1 MIEKDIQDYIFENPS
16 YLFPNETVQEKAK
29 EYSIKGKRIDLLFRV
44 NGIRYIVEIKNV
56 ALEREHIGQIVEY
69 YGLMKTYLNEALLR
83 MILVAPRIES
93 WQKTFLE
100 ELGIKCF
107 EFKENLQGYDR
118 QTSFKISDPDIYRNS
133 NVKYWMVSVEYW
145 PSLTELAE
153 KKYDY
158 LKDQFQNVN
167 SKLNNVCFPKQ
178 HHTKF
183 VKVAKEGDFII
194 LTLHKD
200 GIYNVYPPRQII
212 NIDQVGSNNY
222 YYMETTPDQRKQII
236 DFNLFIDR
244 LSELN
249 CDLVIK
255 RNTNRLIPARFV
267 ECFRGVWE
275 NFKELDRK

>member
-16 YLFPNETVQEKAK
+16 YLFPNEIVQEKAK
-29 EYSIKGKRIDLLFRV
+29 EYCIKGKRIDLLFRV

-56 ALEREHIGQIVEY
+56 ALDRQHIGQIVEY
-69 YGLMKTYLNEALLR
+69 YGLMKTYLNEAVLR

-107 EFKENLQGYDR
+107 EFKENLIENAEQI
-118 QTSFKISDPDIYRNS
+118 SFRLSDPDTHRNS
-133 NVKYWMVSVEYW
+133 NVKYWMVSVEYL

-158 LKDQFQNVN
+158 LKDQLQNVQ
-167 SKLNNVCFPKQ
+167 SKLNNVCFPKE

-194 LTLHKD
+194 LNLHKN
-200 GIYNVYPPRQII
+200 GRYNVYPPREII

-222 YYMETTPDQRKQII
+222 YYMETTPDQGKQVI
-236 DFNLFIDR
+236 DFNLFLDR

-249 CDLVIK
+249 CDLVIN
-255 RNTNRLIPARFV
+255 RNTNRLIPVRFV

-275 NFKELDRK
+275 NFKD